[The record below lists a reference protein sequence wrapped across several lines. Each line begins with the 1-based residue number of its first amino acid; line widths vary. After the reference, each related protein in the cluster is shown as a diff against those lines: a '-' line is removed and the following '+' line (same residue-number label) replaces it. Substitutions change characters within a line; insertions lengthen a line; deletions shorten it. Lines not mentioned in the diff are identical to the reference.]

1 MPNKN
6 LIEILNTLI
15 SNWENEVVEFKEA
28 NDNFKTSKIGEYY
41 SALSNEANLREQ
53 ECAWLIFGVKNS
65 TRSIVGS
72 DFRNDPERLQST
84 KMQITQD
91 TEPGVTFRNIHEVMK
106 DGNRIVMFEIPP
118 APRGI
123 PIAWKGHYY
132 ARSGESLTS
141 LGLAKQDEIRNQ
153 NSDIDW
159 SAKIVEDA
167 TLDDLDEQAIA
178 KARESFMKKH
188 MNSFTQ
194 DEMESWSLQTFLDRA
209 RLTRR
214 GKITKAALLLLG
226 KFESSLLLSPHP
238 VQLTWKLMD
247 KEQAYE
253 HFGPPF
259 LLNTTVLYN
268 KIRNFQIRLLPDDSL
283 LPVEV
288 SKYDQNIIL
297 EAIHNCIAHQDY
309 NKNGR
314 VIVTEYQD
322 RLVFENL
329 GSFYDGIPE
338 DYIYGEKTPGKYRNT
353 CLAQAMTMLNMIDSM
368 GYGIYK
374 MNRGQAK
381 RYFPLPDYEVDDPSK
396 VRMTIYGKV
405 VDLAYSRLL
414 LQRTNLDFADIFA
427 LDRIQKKLP
436 VSKEV
441 IAHLRKN
448 KYIEGRKPNIHISSE
463 IAKISDTKVDYLKN
477 RGLDDKYYEKLI
489 TDYLSKFHFAS
500 RDDIDSLL
508 LEKLSDILD
517 EKQKKTKIANLLA
530 RMRKRTI
537 IENIGSRNYP
547 KWVLTEKN

>member
-1 MPNKN
+1 MPNRN
-6 LIEILNTLI
+6 LIEILDALI

-28 NDNFKTSKIGEYY
+28 NDNFKTGKIGEYY

-84 KMQITQD
+84 KMQISQD
-91 TEPGVTFRNIHEVMK
+91 TEPEVTFRNIHEVIK
-106 DGNRIVMFEIPP
+106 DGHRVILFEIPP

-141 LGLAKQDEIRNQ
+141 LGLVKQDEIRYQ

-159 SAKIVEDA
+159 SAQIVEDA

-178 KARESFMKKH
+178 QARESFMKKH
-188 MNSFTQ
+188 MNRFNQ
-194 DEMESWSLQTFLDRA
+194 DEMVSWSLQIFLDRA

-259 LLNTTVLYN
+259 LLNTTALYN

-329 GSFYDGIPE
+329 GSFYDGVPE

-374 MNRGQAK
+374 MNRGQAE
-381 RYFPLPDYEVDDPSK
+381 RYFPLPDYEIDDPSRVK
-396 VRMTIYGKV
+396 MTIYGKV

-414 LQRTNLDFADIFA
+414 LQKTNIDFADIFA

-441 IAHLRKN
+441 IDQLRKK
-448 KYIEGRKPNIHISSE
+448 KYIEGRRPNIHISSE

-477 RGLDDKYYEKLI
+477 RAFDDDYYETMVI
-489 TDYLSKFHFAS
+489 GYLKEFYSAT
-500 RDDIDSLL
+500 REDIDRLL
-508 LEKLSDILD
+508 FDKLSDNLD
-517 EKQKKTKIANLLA
+517 VDQKKKKIANLLTKL
-530 RMRKRTI
+530 RRNGK
-537 IENIGSRNYP
+537 IENIGSRSTS
-547 KWVLTEKN
+547 KWILAERN